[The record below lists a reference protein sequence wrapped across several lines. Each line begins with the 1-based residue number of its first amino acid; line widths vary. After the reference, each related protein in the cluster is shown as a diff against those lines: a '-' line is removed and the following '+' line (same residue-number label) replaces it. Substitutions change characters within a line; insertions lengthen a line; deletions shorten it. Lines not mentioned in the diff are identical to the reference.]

1 MARSRLG
8 EWSGKNGSGGFTLI
22 ELLVVVAI
30 IALLISILLPSLTAA
45 RNNAKAAKCG
55 SNLAQVGKAVHG
67 YLAENNSTFPLS
79 YYYASD
85 ASGAYDI
92 NNQSTTHAF
101 GYVHWSWQ
109 LFSKGEVQD
118 ELFQC
123 PMMEKGGHPRT
134 NPGGDPADWI
144 DGDQVDDQS
153 HNRPPD
159 MTQGWVK
166 DRQARWNAYVPNAAL
181 MPRNKLGNIQP
192 ESAGTRRN
200 KFVRESEVD
209 SLGKVV
215 LATEWNR
222 NWQAVSNNGSGDGW
236 LVKAHRSLHPF
247 YNLQTE
253 YDEYGAPD
261 VMREPFRYFKDATD
275 KTYGLVTID
284 RHDEAS
290 RLIDQPS
297 VNKLNGVG
305 RHHPGGDK
313 LGGTANFLYG
323 DGHVSRKTVLQTL
336 NDRDWGR
343 AYYGLTGG
351 NRVSTFGWETVP

>member
-1 MARSRLG
+1 MARLSVDGWGRKRLG
-8 EWSGKNGSGGFTLI
+8 RGFTLI

-55 SNLAQVGKAVHG
+55 SNLAQVGKAVHS
-67 YLAENNSTFPLS
+67 YLAENSAVFPLS

-85 ASGAYDI
+85 AAGGYDV
-92 NNQSTTHAF
+92 NNQSPQHAF

-134 NPGGDPADWI
+134 NPGGDPGDWI

-153 HNRPPD
+153 HSRPADITP
-159 MTQGWVK
+159 GYVK
-166 DRQARWNAYVPNAAL
+166 DRQAKWMAYTANAAL
-181 MPRNKLGNIQP
+181 MPRNKLGNILP
-192 ESAGTRRN
+192 ESTGTRRN
-200 KFVRESEVD
+200 KFVRESEVE
-209 SLGKVV
+209 SLGKTI

-222 NWQAVSNNGSGDGW
+222 NWQAVSNNDAGGW

-247 YNLQTE
+247 YNLQSG

-261 VMREPFRYFKDATD
+261 SIREPFRYFQDPTD
-275 KTYGLVTID
+275 KTYGLFAGTQLEEMV
-284 RHDEAS
+284 
-290 RLIDQPS
+290 RLIDQS
-297 VNKLNGVG
+297 NVNKLNGVG

-313 LGGTANFLYG
+313 LGGTTNFLYG
-323 DGHVSRKTVLQTL
+323 DGHVSRKPVLQTL

-343 AYYGLTGG
+343 AYYGLTLG
-351 NRVSTFGWETVP
+351 NRVSDFGWSTVP